1 MSTAATRLADAA
13 GAGPQQTRAAPIGD
27 APHQA
32 RAAVIGAG
40 LMGHGI
46 AQVLAAGGVAVSI
59 HDPEPE
65 ALASVPQRVA
75 ANLQALDADPSAAA
89 RITLADSLKGAVA
102 NAEWVFEAAPEKLE
116 LKQELFAQLDAAAP
130 AGAILATNTSVMSV
144 AEIASRATRRERI
157 LGTHWWN
164 PPFLI
169 PLVEVIQAP
178 DTDAENIAKM
188 LAFLTALG
196 KTPVHVKR
204 DVPGFVGNRLQHALW
219 RAAFQLVDEGVCDA
233 ATVDTVI
240 RAGFGMRLP
249 VLGPIENAD
258 LIGLDLTLD
267 IHDYILPR
275 LNPPSQPSPTLRQ
288 LVAEQKLGMK
298 TGEGFLQWTD
308 ESADRVRRT
317 LREHLVRAAGEF
329 VPPEPGG
336 TEPGGTEPVHPQP
349 GGDP

>member
-1 MSTAATRLADAA
+1 MSTAATPPAD
-13 GAGPQQTRAAPIGD
+13 GPD
-27 APHQA
+27 AVLRGA

-46 AQVLAAGGVAVSI
+46 AQVLAAAGVAVSI
-59 HDPEPE
+59 SDPEPE

-75 ANLQALDADPSAAA
+75 ANLEALDADPSAAT
-89 RITLADSLKGAVA
+89 RITLADSLAGAVA
-102 NAEWVFEAAPEKLE
+102 QADWVFEAAPEKLE
-116 LKQELFAQLDAAAP
+116 LKQELFRQLDAAAP
-130 AGAILATNTSVMSV
+130 KTAILATNTSVMSV
-144 AEIASRATRRERI
+144 AEIASKATHRERI

-169 PLVEVIQAP
+169 PLVEVVQAP
-178 DTDAENIAKM
+178 DTAVDNIAKM

-275 LNPPSQPSPTLRQ
+275 LDPPSEPSATLKR
-288 LVAEQKLGMK
+288 LVADGRLGMK
-298 TGEGFLQWTD
+298 TGAGFLQWT
-308 ESADRVRRT
+308 EEGADRVRTT

-329 VPPEPGG
+329 TTPN
-336 TEPGGTEPVHPQP
+336 P